1 MIALDTNI
9 LVYAAMQGEDARHA
23 AATDIQ
29 ARLID
34 RSIVIPTQ
42 VLGELYNVL
51 VRKAAMP
58 PAQAAALTLELTAGC
73 VLTGA
78 DAGDMQEALVLAS
91 THSFQ
96 IWDALIL
103 VVSARAGCTLLL
115 SEDMQDGFVYRGLTI
130 ADPFTETPHPLLA
143 SLQEPPP

>member
-23 AATDIQ
+23 AAIDIQ

-34 RSIVIPTQ
+34 RTIVIPTQ

-58 PAQAAALTLELTAGC
+58 SSRAAALALELTAGC
-73 VLTGA
+73 VLIAA
-78 DAGDMQEALVLAS
+78 DAEDMQEALVLAS
-91 THSFQ
+91 THSLQ

-103 VVSARAGCTLLL
+103 VVSAHAGCALLL
-115 SEDMQDGFVYRGLTI
+115 SEDMQDGFVYREMI
-130 ADPFTETPHPLLA
+130 VANPFADKPHPLLA
-143 SLQEPPP
+143 SMLESAP